1 MLLHASFALALL
13 ANGPAD
19 LGPVPAGTLRVYLV
33 RHGQSYTNLT
43 PPPDLPPDQLDRLTA
58 VGQAQARLAAAALS
72 GKAVTVIVTSP
83 KGRTKDTAIEMQA
96 ALGKASMRIDE
107 RLRPLELGQDA
118 GGKLLEWADRMRDW
132 SHERD
137 ATPPSG
143 ESLEEAGLR
152 VLRLLSELKKE
163 CAGQSVVLVSHGEL
177 IQNLLGMLASRG
189 VEARFSLRL
198 ANASISALDA
208 KPASLPQILFEGFVP
223 EPARAPGAR

>member
-1 MLLHASFALALL
+1 MLLRASFVLALL

-58 VGQAQARLAAAALS
+58 LGQAQARLAAAALS

-118 GGKLLEWADRMRDW
+118 GGRLLEWADRMQDW

-143 ESLEEAGLR
+143 ESLEDAGLR

-208 KPASLPQILFEGFVP
+208 KPASLPQILFEGFVA
-223 EPARAPGAR
+223 EPAKAPGAR